1 MFNTELSSD
10 KGRVIIIYV
19 KTEIKA
25 TALNLPNFQHI
36 EATGIKI
43 GLRNSD
49 WLFLKAVYR
58 SPNSNVDCLRE
69 LEYILSYN
77 KKGPNKASHRVIT
90 GGFNLREINWDT
102 EMPNINENHLD
113 TKFL

>member
-10 KGRVIIIYV
+10 KGRGVITYMYV

-25 TALNLPNFQHI
+25 HALNLPNFQHI

-43 GLRNSD
+43 RLRNSD

-69 LEYILSYN
+69 LEYILSYD
-77 KKGPNKASHRVIT
+77 KEGPIKASHRVIM
-90 GGFNLREINWDT
+90 GDFNLN
-102 EMPNINENHLD
+102 
-113 TKFL
+113 